1 MVLSVAVGVVG
12 RVIGGSSI
20 PKGMIWPRFRRSQT
34 SCARSLSG
42 LAYMPLL
49 DAASACK
56 ALCVFPEFV
65 GLTCM
70 ITFQCIFRAA
80 GYCSYRNER
89 SAACA
94 SCMMRSV
101 VVCGMQY
108 FTLLHEFRRIPPE
121 SHGMLEFHWESAG
134 MVGMCHSCGFPWIPS
149 GIPGRFHGNSRMIPM
164 DSQWNSSGISMEIPP
179 KFQND
184 SKWNLYGIPM
194 SSKFNQCKNRVQY
207 QHILKTYLSG
217 SHMGQV
223 QT

>member
-1 MVLSVAVGVVG
+1 MALAVKYREARAALFKLLGPGTWEKELRELSHKDLTTPDGTEISIEDPND
-12 RVIGGSSI
+12 VIGPDGRQVSKKKKLI
-20 PKGMIWPRFRRSQT
+20 IERNLG
-34 SCARSLSG
+34 
-42 LAYMPLL
+42 
-49 DAASACK
+49 
-56 ALCVFPEFV
+56 E
-65 GLTCM
+65 
-70 ITFQCIFRAA
+70 
-80 GYCSYRNER
+80 GY
-89 SAACA
+89 
-94 SCMMRSV
+94 RSV
-101 VVCGMQY
+101 SWIWMRVPVTQY

-149 GIPGRFHGNSRMIPM
+149 GIPGKFHGNSRMIPM

-184 SKWNLYGIPM
+184 SKWNLNGIPM

-207 QHILKTYLSG
+207 QYILKTYLSG